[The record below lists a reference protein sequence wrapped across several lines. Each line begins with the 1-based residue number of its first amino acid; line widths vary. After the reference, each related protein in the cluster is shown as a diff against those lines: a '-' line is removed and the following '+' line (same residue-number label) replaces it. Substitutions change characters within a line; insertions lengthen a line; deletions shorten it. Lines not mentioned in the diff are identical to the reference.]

1 MSASAGTVWRT
12 RTALALEAA
21 GAVATVGPVLAVVEV
36 CRELLGADPDED
48 RIGRLVLV
56 AAAAAAV
63 GFVVQLVGRL
73 LSKEAGTRTQDAL
86 LLAVTGRLRGTR
98 AARPLH
104 AAWKEHGTTLGRDI
118 VSMGVT
124 VGRAGSELLS
134 AALVFVLSVGYLFW
148 VDWLMALIT
157 LAPILIGLVVFGFVS
172 ARFFREMATDYTESI
187 GGIDAVRPTV
197 DLPLRVGPAGTRAR
211 TAAVTRRSAARLAD
225 ATDEFSE
232 FFRSRIGLLLGG
244 RALAEIAF
252 SPLTVLV
259 FVVCGGA
266 VLTRSQWLT
275 PADLIPFLLVGAGL
289 AAPLL
294 AITYFVEEVG
304 EGKKAAARL
313 SRFTSGSLPPAT
325 APAEAAG
332 AVAGEAGTTG
342 TADGAA
348 AEAEPPRSPVLEVP
362 ERGVLTVVAT
372 TDAGADSVID
382 LLLADTPEERLA
394 AVEADPAV
402 VIGPVGAYITAD
414 RADGSTAEAERAAR
428 TAGCHDTIVAL
439 PRGYDAIVG
448 SEAPQSYPELQRL
461 ALARL
466 LAADR
471 EVVLL
476 DERAFPGRPDIVR
489 AAVADLSGRAAVVVV
504 STGPPAVVDGVI
516 VVTEA
521 GKVVASGTHEELAA
535 PSSPYAGLLGPVGP
549 VGPVG
554 PLGRVGGPS
563 RAADPVA
570 LSTGSTGTPES
581 QEVPR

>member
-1 MSASAGTVWRT
+1 MSAPTGTVWRA
-12 RTALALEAA
+12 RTALVLEAV
-21 GAVATVGPVLAVVEV
+21 GAVATVGPVLAVIEV
-36 CRELLGADPDED
+36 CRELLDGDPDGG

-56 AAAAAAV
+56 VAAAAV
-63 GFVVQLVGRL
+63 AGLAAQLMGRV
-73 LSKEAGTRTQDAL
+73 LSKEAGARTQEAL
-86 LLAVTGRLRGTR
+86 LRAVTGRLRGAR

-118 VSMGVT
+118 VSTGVM

-134 AALVFVLSVGYLFW
+134 ACLVFALSIGYLFW

-157 LAPILIGLVVFGFVS
+157 LAPILIGFGVFGFIS
-172 ARFFREMATDYTESI
+172 ARFFREMASDYAASI
-187 GGIDAVRPTV
+187 SGIDEVRPTV
-197 DLPLRVGPAGTRAR
+197 GLPDRVNPAGTRAR
-211 TAAVTRRSAARLAD
+211 TAAATRRSAARLAD
-225 ATDEFSE
+225 VTDRFSE
-232 FFRSRIGLLLGG
+232 FFLVRIGSLLGG

-259 FVVCGGA
+259 FVLFGGTL
-266 VLTRSQWLT
+266 LTRSQWLD

-294 AITYFVEEVG
+294 AITYFVEELG

-313 SRFTSGSLPPAT
+313 GRFASGAAAAT
-325 APAEAAG
+325 
-332 AVAGEAGTTG
+332 GTPD

-348 AEAEPPRSPVLEVP
+348 AQAEPVPGPALELP

-382 LLLADTPEERLA
+382 RLLADTPAERLA
-394 AVEADPAV
+394 AVEVDPAV
-402 VIGPVGAYITAD
+402 VIGPIGAYLTAD
-414 RADGSTAEAERAAR
+414 RTDTDAAAAERAAR
-428 TAGCHDTIVAL
+428 TAGCHDTIAAL
-439 PRGYDAIVG
+439 PRGYAAIAG
-448 SEAPQSYPELQRL
+448 AEAPQSYPELQRL

-466 LAADR
+466 LAADH

-476 DERAFPGRPDIVR
+476 DERAFPGSPDTVR
-489 AAVADLSGRAAVVVV
+489 AAVADLRDRATVVVV
-504 STGPPAVVDGVI
+504 ATGPPAVVDGAL

-521 GKVVASGTHEELAA
+521 GKVVASGSYDELTG
-535 PSSPYAGLLGPVGP
+535 PGSPYAGLLAP
-549 VGPVG
+549 
-554 PLGRVGGPS
+554 VGGPR

-570 LSTGSTGTPES
+570 PSTGSAGSPAL

>member
-1 MSASAGTVWRT
+1 MSGSTGIVWRT
-12 RTALALEAA
+12 RTALALEAVA
-21 GAVATVGPVLAVVEV
+21 AVATVGPVLAVVEV
-36 CRELLGADPDED
+36 CRELLGEHPDGG
-48 RIGRLVLV
+48 RVGRLVLV
-56 AAAAAAV
+56 VAAAAAV
-63 GFVVQLVGRL
+63 GFVVQLVGRV
-73 LSKEAGTRTQDAL
+73 LSKEAGARTQNAL
-86 LLAVTGRLRGTR
+86 LLAVTGRLRGAR

-134 AALVFVLSVGYLFW
+134 AGLVFLLSVGYLFW
-148 VDWLMALIT
+148 VDWLMAVIT
-157 LAPILIGLVVFGFVS
+157 LAPILIGFVVFGFIS
-172 ARFFREMATDYTESI
+172 ARFFREMATDYAESI

-211 TAAVTRRSAARLAD
+211 TAAATRRSAARLAD
-225 ATDEFSE
+225 VTDEFSE

-259 FVVCGGA
+259 FVLGGGA
-266 VLTRSQWLT
+266 VLTRSQWLA

-325 APAEAAG
+325 APSGAA
-332 AVAGEAGTTG
+332 AGEAGITG

-348 AEAEPPRSPVLEVP
+348 PEDGPPGGPALEMP

-382 LLLADTPEERLA
+382 QLLAETPEERLA
-394 AVEADPAV
+394 AVEAAPAV
-402 VIGPVGAYITAD
+402 VIGPIGAYITAD
-414 RADGSTAEAERAAR
+414 PTDGSTAEAERAAR
-428 TAGCHDTIVAL
+428 TAGCHDTIAAL

-466 LAADR
+466 LAGDR
-471 EVVLL
+471 EVVVL
-476 DERAFPGRPDIVR
+476 DERAFPGRPDIIR
-489 AAVADLSGRAAVVVV
+489 AAVAELSGRAAVVVV
-504 STGPPAVVDGVI
+504 STGPPTVVDGGI

-521 GKVVASGTHEELAA
+521 GKVVASGTHEELTG
-535 PSSPYAGLLGPVGP
+535 PSSPYAGLLGPVG
-549 VGPVG
+549 
-554 PLGRVGGPS
+554 GPS
-563 RAADPVA
+563 RSADPVA
-570 LSTGSTGTPES
+570 LSTGSAGTPAS

>member
-1 MSASAGTVWRT
+1 MSAPTGIAWRA
-12 RTALALEAA
+12 RTAIALEAA
-21 GAVATVGPVLAVVEV
+21 GAVATVGPVLAVIEV
-36 CRELLGADPDED
+36 CRELLDGDPNGG

-56 AAAAAAV
+56 VAAAAV
-63 GFVVQLVGRL
+63 LGFVAQLVGRV
-73 LSKEAGTRTQDAL
+73 LSKEAGARTQDAL
-86 LLAVTGRLRGTR
+86 LLAVTGRLRGAH

-134 AALVFVLSVGYLFW
+134 AGLVFVLSIGYLFW

-157 LAPILIGLVVFGFVS
+157 LAPILIGFAVFGFIS
-172 ARFFREMATDYTESI
+172 ARFFREMATDYAVSI
-187 GGIDAVRPTV
+187 SGIDAVRPTV
-197 DLPLRVGPAGTRAR
+197 GLPRRINPVGTRAH
-211 TAAVTRRSAARLAD
+211 TAAATRRSATRLAHV
-225 ATDEFSE
+225 TDEFSE
-232 FFRSRIGLLLGG
+232 FFRVRIGSLLGG
-244 RALAEIAF
+244 RAMAEIAF

-259 FVVCGGA
+259 FVLCGGA
-266 VLTRSQWLT
+266 LLTRSEWLA

-294 AITYFVEEVG
+294 AITYFLEEVG

-313 SRFTSGSLPPAT
+313 GQFASGSVPPAA
-325 APAEAAG
+325 APAGLAD
-332 AVAGEAGTTG
+332 EAGTSGAADGAGTSD
-342 TADGAA
+342 TADGVAP
-348 AEAEPPRSPVLEVP
+348 EAEPAPDAEPVPGPALELP

-382 LLLADTPEERLA
+382 RLFADTPAERLA
-394 AVEADPAV
+394 AVEAEPAV
-402 VIGPVGAYITAD
+402 VIGPIGAYITAD
-414 RADGSTAEAERAAR
+414 RTDGSTAEAVRVAR
-428 TAGCHDTIVAL
+428 TAGCHDTIAAL

-476 DERAFPGRPDIVR
+476 DERAFPGSPETVR
-489 AAVADLSGRAAVVVV
+489 AAVAELRGRAAVVVV
-504 STGPPAVVDGVI
+504 ATGPPAVVDGGI

-521 GKVVASGTHEELAA
+521 GKVVASGTHEELTG
-535 PSSPYAGLLGPVGP
+535 PGSPYAGLLEP
-549 VGPVG
+549 
-554 PLGRVGGPS
+554 VGGPR

-570 LSTGSTGTPES
+570 LSTGSAGSPAS

>member
-1 MSASAGTVWRT
+1 MSTPTGIVWRT

-21 GAVATVGPVLAVVEV
+21 GAVATVGPVLAVIEV
-36 CRELLGADPDED
+36 SREMLDGDPDGG

-56 AAAAAAV
+56 IAAAAV
-63 GFVVQLVGRL
+63 VGFVAQLAGRV
-73 LSKEAGTRTQDAL
+73 LSKEAGARTQDTL
-86 LLAVTGRLRGTR
+86 LLAVTGRLRGAR

-104 AAWKEHGTTLGRDI
+104 AAWQEHGTTLGRDI

-124 VGRAGSELLS
+124 VGRARSELLS
-134 AALVFVLSVGYLFW
+134 AGLVFLLSIGYLFW
-148 VDWLMALIT
+148 VDWLMALVT
-157 LAPILIGLVVFGFVS
+157 LTPILIGFAVFGFIS
-172 ARFFREMATDYTESI
+172 ARFFREMATDYAVSI

-197 DLPLRVGPAGTRAR
+197 SLPRRINPVGTRAH
-211 TAAVTRRSAARLAD
+211 TAAATRRSAARLAD
-225 ATDEFSE
+225 VTDEFSE
-232 FFRSRIGLLLGG
+232 FFRVRIGSLLGG

-259 FVVCGGA
+259 FVLCGGA
-266 VLTRSQWLT
+266 LLTRSEWLA

-313 SRFTSGSLPPAT
+313 GQFASGIVPPAA
-325 APAEAAG
+325 APAG
-332 AVAGEAGTTG
+332 SVGEAGTPG
-342 TADGAA
+342 TADGAGTSGA
-348 AEAEPPRSPVLEVP
+348 ADGGAPETEPAPSPALKLP

-382 LLLADTPEERLA
+382 RLLADTPAERLA

-402 VIGPVGAYITAD
+402 VIGPIGAYITAD
-414 RADGSTAEAERAAR
+414 RTHGSTVEAERVAR
-428 TAGCHDTIVAL
+428 IAGCHDTIAAL

-476 DERAFPGRPDIVR
+476 DERAFPGCPDTVR
-489 AAVADLSGRAAVVVV
+489 AAVAELRGRAAVVVV
-504 STGPPAVVDGVI
+504 ATGPPAVVDGQI
-516 VVTEA
+516 LVTEA
-521 GKVVASGTHEELAA
+521 GKVVASGTHEELTRAGG
-535 PSSPYAGLLGPVGP
+535 PYAGLLDPVGLLVP
-549 VGPVG
+549 
-554 PLGRVGGPS
+554 VGGPR

-570 LSTGSTGTPES
+570 PSTGSAGSPAS